1 MEHGLLN
8 VANTII
14 GAFLLLLLIGVIS
27 WLIAAKFNKPYT
39 IFLVIIGL
47 VIGLLNINFLNKIAD
62 LFTSSEIFS
71 LIVLG
76 LFLPSLLGEASM
88 KFEYKEIKKYRKE
101 ILSLALLGTFLTF
114 VLVAV
119 ALIYICKLPVVVSFT
134 IASLMCATDPIS
146 VMGMFK
152 RYNVKKSIAASL
164 EGESLFNDGI
174 AVVFFKISTV
184 FLLSYIN
191 MGLTGIGAGIL
202 LFLKVVFIGTVIGLS
217 LGYVA
222 SYMISFVD
230 DYPLETMVSFLL
242 FYGSYIISEHFHGS
256 GVIAVVV
263 GGIVFGN
270 YGKKIGMSTVT
281 EDYIASFWDI
291 ISFVGNT
298 ILFILIGLVVYRLDV
313 FANWKVSLL
322 TIIIVLVSRTIAVNI
337 SLLKIKTFTNYEKF
351 LINWGGLKGALSIA
365 LALTL
370 PNDFPYRENI
380 LLIVYVNVVFS
391 LLIQGLSIPKVIMN
405 IKNKEKVRQT

>member
-88 KFEYKEIKKYRKE
+88 KFEYKEIKEYRKE

>member
-1 MEHGLLN
+1 MEHGLLEVSN
-8 VANTII
+8 MIIGEFLILLLFGVIAWLVAN
-14 GAFLLLLLIGVIS
+14 
-27 WLIAAKFNKPYT
+27 KFNKPYT

-47 VIGLLNINFLNKIAD
+47 IIGLLNIDFLDKIAD
-62 LFTSSEIFS
+62 LFTNSETFS

-88 KFEYKEIKKYRKE
+88 KFEYNEIKKFKNE

-114 VLVAV
+114 VLVSV
-119 ALIYICKLPVVVSFT
+119 GLIYICKLPVVVSFT

-152 RYNVKKSIAASL
+152 TYNVKKSIAASL

-191 MGLTGIGAGIL
+191 MGLSGIGAGVL
-202 LFLKVVFIGTVIGLS
+202 LFVKVVLIGIVIGLC
-217 LGYVA
+217 LGFLA

-230 DYPLETMVSFLL
+230 NYPLETMVSFLL

-298 ILFILIGLVVYRLDV
+298 ILFLLIGLVVYRLDV
-313 FANWKVSLL
+313 LANWKVSLL
-322 TIIIVLVSRTIAVNI
+322 TIIIVLIARSIAVSI
-337 SLLKIKTFTNYEKF
+337 SLLKIKTFTNSEKF

-370 PNDFPYRENI
+370 PVDFPYRVNI
-380 LLIVYVNVVFS
+380 LLIVYANVVFS
-391 LLIQGLSIPKVIMN
+391 LLIQGLSIPKVIMHL
-405 IKNKEKVRQT
+405 KSKEPARQ

>member
-1 MEHGLLN
+1 MEHELLEVSN
-8 VANTII
+8 RII
-14 GAFLLLLLIGVIS
+14 GEFLILLLFGVLS
-27 WLIAAKFNKPYT
+27 WLIANKYNKPYT
-39 IFLVIIGL
+39 ILLVIFGLIIGF
-47 VIGLLNINFLNKIAD
+47 INIDFLDKIAD
-62 LFTSSEIFS
+62 LFTNSETFS
-71 LIVLG
+71 LIVLS

-88 KFEYKEIKKYRKE
+88 KFEYKEIKKFKNE
-101 ILSLALLGTFLTF
+101 ILSLALLCTFLTF
-114 VLVAV
+114 VLVAIG
-119 ALIYICKLPVVVSFT
+119 LIYICRLPVVVSFT

-152 RYNVKKSIAASL
+152 IYNVKKSIAASL

-191 MGLTGIGAGIL
+191 MGLSGIGAGIL
-202 LFLKVVFIGTVIGLS
+202 LFFKVVLIGAVIGLS
-217 LGYVA
+217 LGFLA

-230 DYPLETMVSFLL
+230 NYPLETLVSFLL

-270 YGKKIGMSTVT
+270 YGKKIGMSKVT
-281 EDYIASFWDI
+281 EDYISSFWDI
-291 ISFVGNT
+291 VSFVGNT
-298 ILFILIGLVVYRLDV
+298 ILFLLIGLVVYRLDV
-313 FANWKVSLL
+313 LDNWKVSLL
-322 TIIIVLVSRTIAVNI
+322 TIIIVLIARTIAVNI
-337 SLLKIKTFTNYEKF
+337 SLLKIKTFTNNEKF

-370 PNDFPYRENI
+370 PVDFPYRENI
-380 LLIVYVNVVFS
+380 LLIVYANVVFS
-391 LLIQGLSIPKVIMN
+391 LLIQGLSIPKIIVYL
-405 IKNKEKVRQT
+405 KNKEQYRA

>member
-1 MEHGLLN
+1 MEHGLLEVSN
-8 VANTII
+8 VII
-14 GAFLLLLLIGVIS
+14 GEFLILLLIGVIS
-27 WLIAAKFNKPYT
+27 WLAANKFNKPYT

-47 VIGLLNINFLNKIAD
+47 VIGLLNIDFLDKIAD
-62 LFTSSEIFS
+62 LFTNSETFS

-88 KFEYKEIKKYRKE
+88 KFEYKEIKKYKNE
-101 ILSLALLGTFLTF
+101 ILSLALLGTFITF

-152 RYNVKKSIAASL
+152 IYNVKKSIAASL

-191 MGLTGIGAGIL
+191 MGLSGIGAGIL
-202 LFLKVVFIGTVIGLS
+202 LFFKVVLIGTVIGLF
-217 LGYVA
+217 LGFLA

-230 DYPLETMVSFLL
+230 NYPLETMVSFLL
-242 FYGSYIISEHFHGS
+242 FYGCYLLSEHFHGS
-256 GVIAVVV
+256 GVIAVVI

-270 YGKKIGMSTVT
+270 YGKKIGMSAVT
-281 EDYIASFWDI
+281 EAYIASFWDI
-291 ISFVGNT
+291 VSFVGNT
-298 ILFILIGLVVYRLDV
+298 ILFLLIGLVVYRLDV
-313 FANWKVSLL
+313 FSNWKVSLI
-322 TIIIVLVSRTIAVNI
+322 TILIVLIARTIAVNI
-337 SLLKIKTFTNYEKF
+337 SLLKIKTFTNNEKF

-370 PNDFPYRENI
+370 PADFPYRENI
-380 LLIVYVNVVFS
+380 LLIVYTNVVFS
-391 LLIQGLSIPKVIMN
+391 LLIQGLSIPKVIMY
-405 IKNKEKVRQT
+405 IKNKEKAIQ

>member
-1 MEHGLLN
+1 MEHGLLEVSN
-8 VANTII
+8 VII
-14 GAFLLLLLIGVIS
+14 GEFLILLLIGVIS
-27 WLIAAKFNKPYT
+27 WLAANKLNKPYT

-47 VIGLLNINFLNKIAD
+47 VIGLMNIDFLDKIAD
-62 LFTSSEIFS
+62 LFTKSETFS

-76 LFLPSLLGEASM
+76 LFLPSLLGEAAM
-88 KFEYKEIKKYRKE
+88 KFEYREIKKYKNE
-101 ILSLALLGTFLTF
+101 ILSLALLGTFITF

-152 RYNVKKSIAASL
+152 IYNVKKSIAASL

-191 MGLTGIGAGIL
+191 MGLSGIGAGFL
-202 LFLKVVFIGTVIGLS
+202 LFFKVVLIGTVIGLI
-217 LGYVA
+217 LGFLA

-230 DYPLETMVSFLL
+230 NYPLETMVSFLL
-242 FYGSYIISEHFHGS
+242 FYGSYLLSEHFHGS
-256 GVIAVVV
+256 GVIAVVI

-270 YGKKIGMSTVT
+270 YGKKIGMSAVT

-298 ILFILIGLVVYRLDV
+298 ILFLLIGLVVYRLDV
-313 FANWKVSLL
+313 FSNWKVSFI
-322 TIIIVLVSRTIAVNI
+322 TILIVLIARTIAVNI
-337 SLLKIKTFTNYEKF
+337 SLLNRKTFTNNEKF

-370 PNDFPYRENI
+370 PAEFPYRENI
-380 LLIVYVNVVFS
+380 LLIVYTNVVFS
-391 LLIQGLSIPKVIMN
+391 LLIQGLSIPKVIMY
-405 IKNKEKVRQT
+405 IKNKEKVRQ